1 MTLPV
6 VPLQVAGDLVRLV
19 INGITT
25 GSIYILL
32 AVGLSIILGTLKFV
46 NFAHGA
52 LYIVGAYLG
61 LIIAQQPRFG
71 GKLPEWLQDLGLI
84 DGATVG
90 LGWGYLAALVV
101 VPVVVFVVGL
111 LMERFVAQPFYDRPD
126 TDQILLTFGLA
137 LILQELFRV
146 LFGGQSQSIAQ
157 PPWAEGSALGLPL
170 VGDVLRFFGV
180 SGVSTWRLVIILI
193 TAVLVGIVY
202 LLIEYTD
209 FGLTV
214 RAGTVDAEMVEL
226 LGIRLSR
233 PYLVVFGI
241 GAALAG
247 VAGLVGGPLVNFNPD
262 YGGNILVPAFLTV
275 VVGGVGSI
283 RGAVLGGLLF
293 GLVQAGLIQF
303 GFAAWSEVGIYAMA
317 AIVLLVRPEGLLGDE
332 VVA

>member
-1 MTLPV
+1 MTLSLAA
-6 VPLQVAGDLVRLV
+6 LQIGTAVARLI
-19 INGITT
+19 INGLQA
-25 GSIYILL
+25 GAIYILL

-52 LYIVGAYLG
+52 LYIIGAYLG
-61 LIIAQQPRFG
+61 LIIAQEPRFG
-71 GKLPEWLQDLGLI
+71 GKLADWGY
-84 DGATVG
+84 ATPG
-90 LGWGYLAALVV
+90 LGWGYLAALVL
-101 VPVVVFVVGL
+101 VPLIVFVIGVA
-111 LMERFVAQPFYDRPD
+111 MERFVAQPFYDRPD

-137 LILQELFRV
+137 LIVQELFRV

-157 PPWAEGSALGLPL
+157 PAWASGSAAGLPI
-170 VGDVLRFFGV
+170 VGVLFEGLA
-180 SGVSTWRLVIILI
+180 VSTWRLAVIAI
-193 TAVLVGIVY
+193 TAVLVGIVF

-226 LGIRLSR
+226 LGVRLSR

-283 RGAVLGGLLF
+283 RGAVIGGLLF
-293 GLVQAGLIQF
+293 GLIQAALIQF
-303 GFAAWSEVGIYAMA
+303 GFSQWSQVGIYAVA
-317 AIVLLVRPEGLLGDE
+317 AVVLLVRPQGILGEE

>member
-1 MTLPV
+1 MTLPIVPMQV
-6 VPLQVAGDLVRLV
+6 VADLVRLL
-19 INGITT
+19 INGLQA
-25 GSIYILL
+25 GAIYVLL

-71 GKLPEWLQDLGLI
+71 GKLGEWGFS
-84 DGATVG
+84 TFG
-90 LGWGYLAALVV
+90 LGWGYLAALVL
-101 VPVVVFVVGL
+101 VPLVVFVIGL

-137 LILQELFRV
+137 LIVQELFRV
-146 LFGGQSQSIAQ
+146 LFGGQSLSIAQ
-157 PPWAEGSALGLPL
+157 PPWATGSAAGLPVIGL
-170 VGDVLRFFGV
+170 LFEGMA
-180 SGVSTWRLVIILI
+180 VSTWRLVVILI
-193 TAVLVGIVY
+193 TAVLVGIVFV
-202 LLIEYTD
+202 LIEYTD

-226 LGIRLSR
+226 LGVRLSR

-283 RGAVLGGLLF
+283 RGAVIGGLLF
-293 GLVQAGLIQF
+293 GLIQAGLIQF
-303 GFAAWSEVGIYAMA
+303 GFSQWSQVGIYAVA
-317 AIVLLVRPEGLLGDE
+317 AVVLLVRPEGLLGEE